1 MTAPLPPFPNARLL
15 VVGDIMLDRY
25 WTGAT
30 SRISPEAPVPV
41 VKVGNT
47 EDRLGGAANVALNIA
62 TLGCQ
67 VSLCGIIGNDEAG
80 RRLGE
85 LLAASEINNLS
96 ITDSSNPTITKLRVM
111 SRHQQ
116 LLRMDFEE
124 PLQNTANEELLQR
137 IDAQLEKVDAVV
149 ISDYAKGTVANPQA
163 IVSLC
168 KKHAIPVFVDPKGH
182 DFARYRGA
190 SLITPNRSELEA
202 VVGTCASL
210 DEVFTKAETLRQNLS
225 LDNLLVTLSE
235 KGMAL
240 IRAGQTPFH
249 MATTAKDVF
258 DVTGAGD
265 TVIAT
270 LAAAVAAG
278 SDIPNAM
285 RLANL
290 AAGVAVGKLG
300 TSTVSVEELRQAIVS
315 DDQSITRGITA
326 LPQLLQHIQH
336 CRQKGERIIFTNGC
350 FDILHAG
357 HVRYLNA
364 AAALGDQLIV
374 ALNSDA
380 SITRLKGAERPIVPL
395 QERMEVMA
403 ALNCV
408 DWVIS
413 FDEDTPLS
421 LIKQILPDTLVK
433 GGDYSAEDIVGYE
446 EVTTHGGKV
455 TVLPFVDGCSTSSI
469 VEKIR
474 AL

>member
-1 MTAPLPPFPNARLL
+1 MTAPLPPFSNARLL

-62 TLGCQ
+62 TLGSH
-67 VSLCGIIGNDEAG
+67 VSLCGIVGNDEAG
-80 RRLGE
+80 RRLKE
-85 LLAASEINNLS
+85 LLAASAIEDLS
-96 ITDSSNPTITKLRVM
+96 VTDTTNPTITKLRVM

-124 PLQNTANEELLQR
+124 PLQNIAKETLLEHIKTR
-137 IDAQLEKVDAVV
+137 LDDVDAVV

-163 IVSLC
+163 IMVLC
-168 KKHAIPVFVDPKGH
+168 KSRGIPVFVDPKGH
-182 DFARYRGA
+182 NFEPYRGA

-202 VVGTCASL
+202 VVGACATL
-210 DEVFTKAETLRQNLS
+210 EDVFNKAEELRQALA

-240 IRAGQTPFH
+240 VRENHSPFH
-249 MATTAKDVF
+249 MPTTAKDVF

-300 TSTVSVEELRQAIVS
+300 TSTVTVDELRYAITS
-315 DDQSITRGITA
+315 DDHAMVRGITA
-326 LPQLLQHIQH
+326 LPQLLDHIHH
-336 CRQKGERIIFTNGC
+336 CRQKGERIVFTNGC

-364 AAALGDQLIV
+364 AAALGDQLVV

-380 SITRLKGAERPIVPL
+380 SIQRLKGKERPIVPL
-395 QERMEVMA
+395 QERMEVIA
-403 ALNCV
+403 ALNSV
-408 DWVIS
+408 AWVVP
-413 FDEDTPLS
+413 FEEDTPLS
-421 LIKQILPDTLVK
+421 LITQILPDIMAK
-433 GGDYSAEDIVGYE
+433 GGDYVAEEIVGYKE
-446 EVTTHGGKV
+446 VVANGGEVTV
-455 TVLPFVDGCSTSSI
+455 IPFVDGCSTTTI
-469 VEKIR
+469 IDKIK